1 MKVTLLTP
9 VQSGTDKH
17 DAGDVVDL
25 PKAAAQQLID
35 CGAAVL
41 FDAEAAKAA
50 KAEAAAK
57 AQAEAEAQ
65 ALAEARA
72 LADALAAAPQ
82 ADKPAA

>member
-1 MKVTLLTP
+1 MKVTLQTP
-9 VQSGTDKH
+9 LQSGTDRH

-50 KAEAAAK
+50 KA
-57 AQAEAEAQ
+57 QAEAEAQ
-65 ALAEARA
+65 AP
-72 LADALAAAPQ
+72 AAA
-82 ADKPAA
+82 AASGNAA

>member
-1 MKVTLLTP
+1 MKVTLQTP
-9 VQSGTDKH
+9 LQSGTDRH

-50 KAEAAAK
+50 KA
-57 AQAEAEAQ
+57 QAEAEAQ
-65 ALAEARA
+65 ALA
-72 LADALAAAPQ
+72 AAA
-82 ADKPAA
+82 ASGNAA